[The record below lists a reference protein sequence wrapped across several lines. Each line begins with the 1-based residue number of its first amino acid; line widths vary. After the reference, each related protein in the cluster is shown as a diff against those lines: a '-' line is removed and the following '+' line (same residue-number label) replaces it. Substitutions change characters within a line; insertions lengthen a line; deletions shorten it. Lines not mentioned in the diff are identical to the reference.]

1 VCSELGYRVLY
12 VDNTDLWTE
21 TWTAGMEETY
31 VLRINERETVRK
43 IYGPVREGERWKI
56 RTNKEIKDYYKGH
69 IM

>member
-21 TWTAGMEETY
+21 TWTAAMEETY

-43 IYGPVREGERWKI
+43 IYGPVREGERWRI
-56 RTNKEIKDYYKGH
+56 RANKEIKDYYKGQ